1 MILPDAWGQIDVF
14 TRPKNADLSSRIP
27 DQIKKNYNGTLCIDH
42 ITLKGFCHEKI
53 VVGSRIKN
61 ILP

>member
-1 MILPDAWGQIDVF
+1 MISPDAWGQIDVL
-14 TRPKNADLSSRIP
+14 TRPKNTDLISRIP
-27 DQIKKNYNGTLCIDH
+27 DQQKYYNGILHIDH